1 MHQHG
6 REDGELVDEEE
17 IRLVHR
23 RFGWVFTQYQH
34 RAGMADASL
43 DQAVQ
48 LVRVVLQVTNTHTKQ
63 VQRSVVRRHPSL
75 VAADALPGR
84 RRSHAGL

>member
-23 RFGWVFTQYQH
+23 RFGRVLTQYQH
-34 RAGMADASL
+34 RAGVADASL

-48 LVRVVLQVTNTHTKQ
+48 LVRVVLQVTITHEASGEVSGAPAYIT
-63 VQRSVVRRHPSL
+63 RGSRR
-75 VAADALPGR
+75 VTR
-84 RRSHAGL
+84 TT